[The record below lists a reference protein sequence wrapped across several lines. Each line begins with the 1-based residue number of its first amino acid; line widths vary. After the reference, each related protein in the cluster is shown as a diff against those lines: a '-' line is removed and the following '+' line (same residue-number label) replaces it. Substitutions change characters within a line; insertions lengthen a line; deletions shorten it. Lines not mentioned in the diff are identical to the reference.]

1 VKLISIRRLLL
12 GFALAVA
19 LGLPFHSSPTLYA
32 QSPGVR
38 STPEAQSP
46 EKNKQEE
53 DENEQYR
60 KSAVVVALGS
70 KLGLNA
76 DQSATAFQVFN
87 FIVLASLLGWGLARA
102 LPKAI
107 RGRNEAIGKHIREA
121 EIATKEARARL
132 SSVEDRLA
140 KLDSEIAAMRAHAEQ
155 DAAKE
160 EQRFRASVE
169 EEKRNILA
177 AAEQEIA
184 AATIHAQQQLK
195 QHAAE
200 LAIEQAARKLVVTA
214 ETDRLL
220 VQGFAQRLTGEK
232 KGQN

>member
-1 VKLISIRRLLL
+1 VTLSTFRRI
-12 GFALAVA
+12 F
-19 LGLPFHSSPTLYA
+19 LGLAFTLVLPLLPAPVLHA
-32 QSPGVR
+32 QTPGVS

-46 EKNKQEE
+46 EKNKDEE
-53 DENEQYR
+53 DENEQYK

-76 DQSATAFQVFN
+76 NQSATAFEVFN
-87 FIVLASLLGWGLARA
+87 FLVLATLLGWGLARA

-107 RGRNEAIGKHIREA
+107 RGRNEAIRKDIREA
-121 EIATKEARARL
+121 EVATKDARTRL
-132 SSVEDRLA
+132 SRVEERLA
-140 KLDSEIAAMRAHAEQ
+140 KLDSEIAAMQSHAEQ
-155 DAAKE
+155 DASKE
-160 EQRFRASVE
+160 EQRFRATVE
-169 EEKRNILA
+169 EEKRKILA

-184 AATIHAQQQLK
+184 AATVQAQQQLK

-200 LAIEQAARKLVVTA
+200 LAIEQAARKLVVSA

-220 VQGFAQRLTGEK
+220 VQDFAQRLTGEK

>member
-1 VKLISIRRLLL
+1 VKLRLFRRVFL
-12 GFALAVA
+12 GLALSVA
-19 LGLPFHSSPTLYA
+19 LGVPYHSLPVLHA
-32 QSPGVR
+32 QSSGVR

-46 EKNKQEE
+46 EKNQQEA
-53 DENEQYR
+53 DENEQYK
-60 KSAVVVALGS
+60 KSAVVVALG
-70 KLGLNA
+70 KRLGLNA

-87 FIVLASLLGWGLARA
+87 FLILASLLGWGLARA

-107 RGRNEAIGKHIREA
+107 HGRNEAIRKHIREA
-121 EIATKEARARL
+121 EVATSEARARL
-132 SSVEDRLA
+132 GSVEERLA
-140 KLDSEIAAMRAHAEQ
+140 KLDSEIATMRSHAEQ
-155 DAAKE
+155 EAVKE
-160 EQRFRASVE
+160 EQRFKASVE
-169 EEKRNILA
+169 EEKRRLLA

-200 LAIEQAARKLVVTA
+200 LAIEQAARKLVVSA

-220 VQGFAQRLTGEK
+220 VQSFAERLTGEK

>member
-1 VKLISIRRLLL
+1 MKFASIRKVLF
-12 GFALAVA
+12 GTALALA
-19 LGLPFHSSPTLYA
+19 LGLPFHSFPVLHA
-32 QSPGVR
+32 QSPGVQ

-46 EKNKQEE
+46 EKNKDEE
-53 DENEQYR
+53 DQNEQYK
-60 KSAVVVALGS
+60 KSAVVVALGK
-70 KLGLNA
+70 KLGLNP
-76 DQSATAFQVFN
+76 DQSATAFEVFN
-87 FIVLASLLGWGLARA
+87 FLVLASMLGWGLARA

-107 RGRNEAIGKHIREA
+107 RGRNEAIRKHITEA
-121 EIATKEARARL
+121 ELATKDARARL
-132 SSVEDRLA
+132 GSVEARLA
-140 KLDSEIAAMRAHAEQ
+140 KLDSEIAAMRVHAEQ
-155 DAAKE
+155 DAANE

-169 EEKRNILA
+169 EEKRRILA

-200 LAIEQAARKLVVTA
+200 LAIEQAARKLVVSA

-220 VQGFAQRLTGEK
+220 VQGFAERLTGDK

>member
-1 VKLISIRRLLL
+1 MTLSFFRRVFL
-12 GFALAVA
+12 GLALALA
-19 LGLPFHSSPTLYA
+19 FGLPYQSVPRLHA
-32 QSPGVR
+32 QTPGVS

-46 EKNKQEE
+46 EKNQDEE
-53 DENEQYR
+53 DQNQQYK
-60 KSAVVVALGS
+60 KSAVVVGLGR

-76 DQSATAFQVFN
+76 DQSATAFEVFN
-87 FIVLASLLGWGLARA
+87 FLVLATLLGWGLARA

-107 RGRNEAIGKHIREA
+107 RGRNEAIRKHIREA
-121 EIATKEARARL
+121 EVATKDARTRL
-132 SSVEDRLA
+132 SGVEERLA
-140 KLDSEIAAMRAHAEQ
+140 KLDSEIAAMRSHAEQ
-155 DAAKE
+155 EAVRE

-169 EEKRNILA
+169 EEKHKILA
-177 AAEQEIA
+177 AAEQEIS

-195 QHAAE
+195 QQAAE
-200 LAIEQAARKLVVTA
+200 LAIEHAARKLVVSA